1 MKISDEKWGALRAA
15 VVDDDQE
22 GFESL
27 LSEAARIF
35 VAHSRDFA
43 ICCDKVRS
51 RERGVQPFACWE
63 R

>member
-1 MKISDEKWGALRAA
+1 MKITAEQWAELRAA
-15 VVDDDQE
+15 VAANDKKR
-22 GFESL
+22 FESL